1 MTDRRYNPIYSIPEV
16 AAYLHIQPATL
27 RSWVLGR
34 SYKTRAGEKRFSEPL
49 ILIADSK
56 TKTMSFINLIEAHVL
71 SAIRKAHNV
80 PMHNIRPALQHLSEK
95 YGVNHPLAEYDLLT
109 DGLDI
114 FINECNSLISVNRQG
129 QIALRPILTGYL
141 SRITRDDKGI
151 PARLFPFP
159 TPGMAEIQ
167 ANEKENLFV
176 IDFSVA
182 FGRRLVNGT
191 GVPVDEIID
200 RVEAGESLDSIAEDF
215 EIDKKKLEAVIS
227 AA

>member
-1 MTDRRYNPIYSIPEV
+1 MDRRYNPIYSIPEV

-34 SYKTRAGEKRFSEPL
+34 NYKTRTGEKRFSEPL
-49 ILIADSK
+49 ILIADPK
-56 TKTMSFINLIEAHVL
+56 THTLSFINLIEVHVL

-80 PMHNIRPALQHLSEK
+80 PMHNIRPALLHLSDK
-95 YGVNHPLAEYDLLT
+95 YDVTHPLAECDLLT
-109 DGLDI
+109 DGLDL
-114 FINECNSLISVNRQG
+114 FIEECNNLISVNRQG
-129 QIALRPILTGYL
+129 QIALKPMLTGYL
-141 SRITRDDKGI
+141 SRIIRDDQGI
-151 PARLFPFP
+151 PARLFPFA

-167 ANEKENLFV
+167 ANAKENLFV
-176 IDFSVA
+176 IDFNVA

-215 EIDKKKLEAVIS
+215 EIDKNKLEVVVS